1 MDGSERNQ
9 GGGASVL
16 DPARTL
22 ERARC
27 GLIRRARTA
36 RAHSRA
42 APRRVVAMT
51 ERLSAVLVR
60 DEAGPLGG
68 VSKILPKKSIE
79 TRQRGS
85 TPEIPPLLRGGSPP
99 GGHFPAPV

>member
-27 GLIRRARTA
+27 GLIRRARSA

-42 APRRVVAMT
+42 APRRVAAMT

-60 DEAGPLGG
+60 DEAGPLAKF
-68 VSKILPKKSIE
+68 SKVPEEMLIQTRNGQNNPGLARLLPDRFP
-79 TRQRGS
+79 TRGNF
-85 TPEIPPLLRGGSPP
+85 TG
-99 GGHFPAPV
+99 

>member
-1 MDGSERNQ
+1 MDGPERNQ

-27 GLIRRARTA
+27 GLIIHAQSERAP
-36 RAHSRA
+36 SRA
-42 APRRVVAMT
+42 APGRIAAMT

-60 DEAGPLGG
+60 DEAGPLAEL
-68 VSKILPKKSIE
+68 SKILEEMLIA
-79 TRQRGS
+79 
-85 TPEIPPLLRGGSPP
+85 TPTVRNTPGLAALVPDGSPP
-99 GGHFPAPV
+99 

>member
-27 GLIRRARTA
+27 GLIIHAQSERAP
-36 RAHSRA
+36 SRA
-42 APRRVVAMT
+42 APGRIAAMT

-60 DEAGPLGG
+60 DEAGPLAEL
-68 VSKILPKKSIE
+68 SKKLEEMPIE
-79 TRQRGS
+79 TRRGNRN
-85 TPEIPPLLRGGSPP
+85 PGPGRLPP
-99 GGHFPAPV
+99 GRITP